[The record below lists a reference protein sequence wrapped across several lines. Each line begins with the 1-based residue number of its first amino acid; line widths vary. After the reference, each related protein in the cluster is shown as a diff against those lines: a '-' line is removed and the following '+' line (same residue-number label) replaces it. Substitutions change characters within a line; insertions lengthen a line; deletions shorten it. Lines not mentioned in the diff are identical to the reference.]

1 MKKILITGGKG
12 QLAKTFKSI
21 ETNYTSFKFVI
32 KSKQDL
38 DITNYESLADEILQ
52 NNYDFIINCAAY
64 TDVNKAEEFKDRAIS
79 VNSNSVKYILELI
92 NDTNCKLIQFS
103 SDYVFD
109 GSKETEYSE
118 TDKVNPL
125 NNYGYSKYLAEKHII
140 NSTSQSTIIRTSWLF
155 SEFNSN
161 FVKKIIDLSKDQKQ
175 INVTN
180 KEIGCPT
187 YTLDLAN
194 FCMTLCEKNSY
205 WKSEIFNYSNS
216 GFTSRFKM
224 AKKIQNILNF
234 SCKILNSER
243 ETNTDVLRPFN
254 SRLSLN
260 KIKSRFDIV
269 PRDWEDALEIC
280 IKKI

>member
-1 MKKILITGGKG
+1 MKKILITGGNG

-194 FCMTLCEKNSY
+194 FCMILCEKNSN

-243 ETNTDVLRPFN
+243 KTNTDVLRPFN

-260 KIKSRFDIV
+260 KIKSRFDVV
-269 PRDWEDALEIC
+269 PRDWEEALEIC

>member
-21 ETNYTSFKFVI
+21 ETNYMSFKFVI

-38 DITNYESLADEILQ
+38 DITNHESLADEILQ

-64 TDVNKAEEFKDRAIS
+64 TDVNKAEEFKNRAIS
-79 VNSNSVKYILELI
+79 VNSNSVKQILELI
-92 NDTNCKLIQFS
+92 NGTNCKLIQFS

-109 GSKETEYSE
+109 GYKETEYNE
-118 TDKVNPL
+118 TDKVNPV

-155 SEFNSN
+155 SEFNTN

-194 FCMTLCEKNSY
+194 FCMTLCEKNSH

-224 AKKIQNILNF
+224 AKKIKNILNF

-243 ETNTDVLRPFN
+243 KTNKDVLRPFN

-269 PRDWEDALEIC
+269 PRDWEEALDIC

>member
-12 QLAKTFKSI
+12 QLAQTFKSI
-21 ETNYTSFKFVI
+21 ETKFKSFKFVI

-38 DITNYESLADEILQ
+38 DITNYESLAEEILQ

-79 VNSNSVKYILELI
+79 VNSNSVKQILELI
-92 NDTNCKLIQFS
+92 NGTNCKLIQFS

-109 GSKETEYSE
+109 GYKETEYNE
-118 TDKVNPL
+118 TDKVNPV

-155 SEFNSN
+155 SEFNNN

-175 INVTN
+175 ISVTN

-187 YTLDLAN
+187 YTLDLAK
-194 FCMTLCEKNSY
+194 FCMTLCEKNSH

-224 AKKIQNILNF
+224 AKKIKNILNF
-234 SCKILNSER
+234 NCKILNSER
-243 ETNTDVLRPFN
+243 KTNTDVLRPFN

-269 PRDWEDALEIC
+269 PRDWEEALDIC

>member
-21 ETNYTSFKFVI
+21 ETNYMSFKFVI

-38 DITNYESLADEILQ
+38 DITNHESLADEILQ

-64 TDVNKAEEFKDRAIS
+64 TDVNKAEEFKDRAVS
-79 VNSNSVKYILELI
+79 VNSNSVKQILELI
-92 NDTNCKLIQFS
+92 NGTNCKLIQFS

-109 GSKETEYSE
+109 GYKETEYNE
-118 TDKVNPL
+118 TDKVNPV

-155 SEFNSN
+155 SEFNTN

-194 FCMTLCEKNSY
+194 FCMTLCEKNSH

-224 AKKIQNILNF
+224 AKKIKNILNF

-243 ETNTDVLRPFN
+243 KTNTDVLRPFN

-269 PRDWEDALEIC
+269 PRDWEEALDIC
-280 IKKI
+280 IKKL

>member
-118 TDKVNPL
+118 TDKVNPV

-140 NSTSQSTIIRTSWLF
+140 NSTSQSTIIRTFWLF
-155 SEFNSN
+155 SQFNSN

-194 FCMTLCEKNSY
+194 FCMTLCEKNLH

-269 PRDWEDALEIC
+269 PRDWEEALDLC

>member
-64 TDVNKAEEFKDRAIS
+64 TDVNKAEEFKNRAIS
-79 VNSNSVKYILELI
+79 VNSNSVKQILELI

-118 TDKVNPL
+118 TDQVSPV
-125 NNYGYSKYLAEKHII
+125 NNYGYSKYLAEKYII
-140 NSTSQSTIIRTSWLF
+140 NSTSQSVIIRTSWLF

-187 YTLDLAN
+187 YTLDLAS
-194 FCMTLCEKNSY
+194 FCMTLCEKNSH

-224 AKKIQNILNF
+224 AKKIKNILNF

-243 ETNTDVLRPFN
+243 KTNTDVLRPFN

-269 PRDWEDALEIC
+269 PRDWEEALDIC

>member
-118 TDKVNPL
+118 TDKVNPV

-194 FCMTLCEKNSY
+194 FCMTLCEKNLH

-269 PRDWEDALEIC
+269 PRDWEEALEIC

>member
-21 ETNYTSFKFVI
+21 ETNYMSFKFVI

-38 DITNYESLADEILQ
+38 DITNHESLADEILQ

-64 TDVNKAEEFKDRAIS
+64 TDVNKAEEFKDRAVS
-79 VNSNSVKYILELI
+79 VNSNSVKQILELI
-92 NDTNCKLIQFS
+92 NGTNCKLIQFS

-109 GSKETEYSE
+109 GYKETEYNE
-118 TDKVNPL
+118 TDKVNPV

-155 SEFNSN
+155 SEFNTN

-194 FCMTLCEKNSY
+194 FCMTLCEKNSH

-224 AKKIQNILNF
+224 AKKIKNILNF
-234 SCKILNSER
+234 SCKILNSEPK
-243 ETNTDVLRPFN
+243 TNTEVLRPFN

-269 PRDWEDALEIC
+269 PRDWEEALDIC

>member
-12 QLAKTFKSI
+12 QLAQTFKSI
-21 ETNYTSFKFVI
+21 ETKFKSFKFVI

-38 DITNYESLADEILQ
+38 DITNYESLAEEILQ

-161 FVKKIIDLSKDQKQ
+161 FVKKIIDLSKDQNQ

-194 FCMTLCEKNSY
+194 FCMTLCEKNPH

-224 AKKIQNILNF
+224 AIKIKNILNF
-234 SCKILNSER
+234 SCKILSSER
-243 ETNTDVLRPFN
+243 KTNTDVLRPFN

-269 PRDWEDALEIC
+269 PRDWEESLDIC

>member
-118 TDKVNPL
+118 TDKVNPV

-155 SEFNSN
+155 SQFNSN

-194 FCMTLCEKNSY
+194 FCMTLCEKNLH

-260 KIKSRFDIV
+260 KIKSKFDIV
-269 PRDWEDALEIC
+269 PRDWEEALDIC

>member
-12 QLAKTFKSI
+12 QLAQTFKSI
-21 ETNYTSFKFVI
+21 ETNYKSFKLVI

-38 DITNYESLADEILQ
+38 DITNYQSLADEILQ

-64 TDVNKAEEFKDRAIS
+64 TDVNKAEEFKNRAIS
-79 VNSNSVKYILELI
+79 VNSNPVKQILELI
-92 NDTNCKLIQFS
+92 NGTNCKLIQFS

-109 GSKETEYSE
+109 GYKETEYNE
-118 TDKVNPL
+118 TDKVNPV

-155 SEFNSN
+155 SEFNTN

-194 FCMTLCEKNSY
+194 FCMTLCEKNSH

-224 AKKIQNILNF
+224 AKKIKNILNF
-234 SCKILNSER
+234 SCKILNSEPK
-243 ETNTDVLRPFN
+243 TNTEVLRPFN

-269 PRDWEDALEIC
+269 PRDWEEALDIC
-280 IKKI
+280 IKKL

>member
-21 ETNYTSFKFVI
+21 ETNYKSFQFVI

-64 TDVNKAEEFKDRAIS
+64 TDVNKAEEFKDRAVS
-79 VNSNSVKYILELI
+79 VNSNSVKQILELI

-140 NSTSQSTIIRTSWLF
+140 NSSSQSTIIRTSWLF

-161 FVKKIIDLSKDQKQ
+161 FVKKIIDLSKDQNQ

-194 FCMTLCEKNSY
+194 FCMTLCEKNSL

-224 AKKIQNILNF
+224 AKKIKNILNF
-234 SCKILNSER
+234 SCKILNSEC

-260 KIKSRFDIV
+260 KIKSKFDIV
-269 PRDWEDALEIC
+269 PRDWEEALDIC

>member
-38 DITNYESLADEILQ
+38 DITNYESLADEIFQ

-269 PRDWEDALEIC
+269 PRDWEEALEIC

>member
-118 TDKVNPL
+118 TDKVNPV

-155 SEFNSN
+155 SQFNSN

-194 FCMTLCEKNSY
+194 FCMTLCEKNLD

-269 PRDWEDALEIC
+269 PRDWEEALEIC

>member
-38 DITNYESLADEILQ
+38 DITNYESLADEIFQ

-64 TDVNKAEEFKDRAIS
+64 TDVNKAEEFKDKAIS

-92 NDTNCKLIQFS
+92 NNTKCKLIQFS

-194 FCMTLCEKNSY
+194 FCMTLCEKNSH

-260 KIKSRFDIV
+260 KIKSRFNIV
-269 PRDWEDALEIC
+269 PRDWEEALEIC

>member
-21 ETNYTSFKFVI
+21 ETNYMSFKFVI

-38 DITNYESLADEILQ
+38 DITNHESLADEILQ

-64 TDVNKAEEFKDRAIS
+64 TDVNKAEEFKDRAVS
-79 VNSNSVKYILELI
+79 VNSNSVKQILELI
-92 NDTNCKLIQFS
+92 NGTNCKLIQFS

-109 GSKETEYSE
+109 GYKETEYNE
-118 TDKVNPL
+118 TDKVNPV
-125 NNYGYSKYLAEKHII
+125 NNYGYSKYLAEKYII
-140 NSTSQSTIIRTSWLF
+140 NSTSQSVIIRTSWLF

-194 FCMTLCEKNSY
+194 FCMTLCEKNSH

-224 AKKIQNILNF
+224 AKKIKNILNF
-234 SCKILNSER
+234 SCKILNSEPK
-243 ETNTDVLRPFN
+243 TNTEVLRPFN

-269 PRDWEDALEIC
+269 PRDWEEALDIC

>member
-92 NDTNCKLIQFS
+92 NNTKCKLIQFS

-155 SEFNSN
+155 SQFNSN

-260 KIKSRFDIV
+260 KIKSRFNIV
-269 PRDWEDALEIC
+269 PRDWEEVLEIC

>member
-118 TDKVNPL
+118 TDKVNPV

-155 SEFNSN
+155 SQFNSN

-194 FCMTLCEKNSY
+194 FCMTLCEKNLH

-269 PRDWEDALEIC
+269 PRDWEEALEIC